1 MAINVDRKL
10 LTQALGS
17 STSQGGSQRQAATG
31 QSISDFAMNSAN
43 FGGGQARGAGLAAQL
58 ATAGIGAYT
67 KYRAEK
73 DIQEQELQSQAQ
85 FSKQFPQFADLAS
98 QLSPATRQA
107 YTLETLKSSLKAND
121 PAAQLELQGKQLDV
135 QGKELG
141 LEKTQAEIAN
151 LKQKGNTD
159 KLPDPDKVFKNATAL
174 RKDFQSNSAEFQ
186 KVRAGF
192 ERVVES
198 AKDPSAAGD
207 LALIFNFMKVLDPGS
222 TVREGEFATAQNS
235 GSVPQGVI
243 ARYNKVING
252 ERLEASQR
260 DDFLDRAKRLHGR
273 AEKSQAKLSK
283 QFTDIAERNGLNPK
297 DVVIDFTSSIVEEP
311 EAPNQDAVQA
321 ELKKR
326 GLI

>member
-1 MAINVDRKL
+1 MAVDRKL
-10 LTQALGS
+10 LAQALGQNTPTS
-17 STSQGGSQRQAATG
+17 SSGLQRNLATG
-31 QSISDFAMNSAN
+31 QSISNFAMDSSN
-43 FGGGQARGAGLAAQL
+43 FGSGQARGIGLAAQL

-67 KYRAEK
+67 QYKAQK
-73 DIQEQELQSQAQ
+73 DINEQEMASRSQFIKNFPHLADIAPTL
-85 FSKQFPQFADLAS
+85 SKETL
-98 QLSPATRQA
+98 QA
-107 YTLETLKSSLKAND
+107 YTLESLKNTLKADD

-260 DDFLDRAKRLHGR
+260 DDFLDRATRLHGR
-273 AEKSQAKLSK
+273 AEKSQEKLSK